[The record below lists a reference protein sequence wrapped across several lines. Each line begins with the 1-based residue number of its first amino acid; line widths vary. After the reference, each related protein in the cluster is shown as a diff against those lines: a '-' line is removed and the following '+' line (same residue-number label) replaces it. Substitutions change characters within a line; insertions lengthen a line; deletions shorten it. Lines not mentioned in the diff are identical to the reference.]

1 MAKKKKRGGGA
12 FYFLDT
18 LEELSHKCNNMAP
31 NPVT

>member
-1 MAKKKKRGGGA
+1 MAKKKKGGA